1 MIDQITGIIWDWNG
15 TLLNDMQLCVR
26 TMNEMLEKRHL
37 PLLSMDGYKEVFSF
51 PVKDYYEKIGFDFSR
66 EPFEIPAMEFI
77 TRYNDQMS
85 GCSLHLD
92 SLNVLSYFDSLG
104 IRQFMLSA
112 MRQEEL
118 EANLKLHGVRRYFE
132 HVSGLDDHYAFSKVE
147 NGRRMINLLK
157 MSPEELVLIGDTIH
171 DFEVARELGCRCLL
185 IANGHQ
191 SHEVLESTGTTVLD
205 CIGDLI
211 S

>member
-1 MIDQITGIIWDWNG
+1 MIDRISGIIWDWNG

-26 TMNEMLEKRHL
+26 TMNELLEKRHL
-37 PLLSMDGYKEVFSF
+37 PLLTIDDYREVFSF
-51 PVKDYYEKIGFDFSR
+51 PVRNYYEKIGFDFSR

-77 TRYNDQMS
+77 TRYNEQMG

-92 SLNVLSYFDSLG
+92 TLNVLRYFNSVG
-104 IRQFMLSA
+104 IKQFVLSA

-118 EANLKLHGVRRYFE
+118 ESNLKLHGIRKYFE
-132 HVSGLDDHYAFSKVE
+132 HVSGLNDHYAASKID
-147 NGRRMINLLK
+147 NGLRLIAALNLN
-157 MSPEELVLIGDTIH
+157 PDELVLIGDTIH
-171 DFEVARELGCRCLL
+171 DFEVANELGCRCVL

-191 SHEVLESTGTTVLD
+191 SREILESAGVLVLD
-205 CIGDLI
+205 HIGDLI

>member
-1 MIDQITGIIWDWNG
+1 MIDRISGIIWDWNG

-26 TMNEMLEKRHL
+26 TMNELLEKRHL
-37 PLLSMDGYKEVFSF
+37 PLLTIDDYREVFSF
-51 PVKDYYEKIGFDFSR
+51 PVRNYYEKIGFDFSR

-77 TRYNDQMS
+77 TRYNEQMG

-92 SLNVLSYFDSLG
+92 TLNVLRYFNSVG
-104 IRQFMLSA
+104 IKQFVLSA

-118 EANLKLHGVRRYFE
+118 ESNLKLHGIRKYFE
-132 HVSGLDDHYAFSKVE
+132 HVSGLNDHYAASKID
-147 NGRRMINLLK
+147 NGLRLIAALNLN
-157 MSPEELVLIGDTIH
+157 PDELVLIGDTIH
-171 DFEVARELGCRCLL
+171 DFEVATELGCRCVL

-191 SHEVLESTGTTVLD
+191 SREILESAGVLVLD
-205 CIGDLI
+205 HIGDLI

>member
-1 MIDQITGIIWDWNG
+1 MIDRISGIIWDWNG

-26 TMNEMLEKRHL
+26 TMNELLEKRHL
-37 PLLSMDGYKEVFSF
+37 PLLTIDDYREVFSF
-51 PVKDYYEKIGFDFSR
+51 PVRNYYEKIGFDFSR

-77 TRYNDQMS
+77 TRYNEQMG

-92 SLNVLSYFDSLG
+92 TLNVLRYFNSVG
-104 IRQFMLSA
+104 IKQFVLSA

-118 EANLKLHGVRRYFE
+118 ESNLKLHGIRKYFE
-132 HVSGLDDHYAFSKVE
+132 HVSGLNDHYAASKID
-147 NGRRMINLLK
+147 NGLRLITELNLN
-157 MSPEELVLIGDTIH
+157 PDELVLIGDTIH
-171 DFEVARELGCRCLL
+171 DFEVANELGCRCVL

-191 SHEVLESTGTTVLD
+191 SREILESAGVLVLD
-205 CIGDLI
+205 HIGDLI